1 MSGVPSCTVGGLPGP
16 PLPPLTSP
24 FPSSTRCRLPLPP
37 ASKLTRCPS
46 VPHPGRSRRLFSPS
60 LHLNGAEML
69 DESEMD
75 DELEGERALKAAGGV
90 SGSTKCPRTPD
101 VMRTRDRKRT
111 LRFLGGGSEGENGEE
126 SLAEEGEEVT
136 PLGMGEVG
144 ACAGEGMLDMEDVC
158 SIMQGRPAGSAGSFR
173 EM

>member
-1 MSGVPSCTVGGLPGP
+1 
-16 PLPPLTSP
+16 
-24 FPSSTRCRLPLPP
+24 
-37 ASKLTRCPS
+37 
-46 VPHPGRSRRLFSPS
+46 
-60 LHLNGAEML
+60 ML
-69 DESEMD
+69 DESDID

-111 LRFLGGGSEGENGEE
+111 LRFLGGESEGENGEE

-144 ACAGEGMLDMEDVC
+144 AGEGMLDMEDVC
-158 SIMQGRPAGSAGSFR
+158 SIMQGRPAGSVGSLR
-173 EM
+173 EMM